1 MTNSTFVL
9 RIMEDWKKGMLCLDH
24 LTLELE
30 EKKKKLPT
38 MKKPRNDTKKL
49 NPN

>member
-9 RIMEDWKKGMLCLDH
+9 RIMEDRKNGMLCLDH

-30 EKKKKLPT
+30 EEKKLT
-38 MKKPRNDTKKL
+38 IMKKPKNDTKKL